1 MRQLDEWVAADH
13 PRENCSCIVR
23 GMHVAHVP
31 FPEAASVL

>member
-1 MRQLDEWVAADH
+1 MRQLDEWVQQIT
-13 PRENCSCIVR
+13 PGNCSCIVR